1 MLNVESNYLHNADDS
16 EIVFMQQSKT
26 EVISNGI
33 AQDVLENI
41 SIFSGTLNSEGI
53 VLSLKGKVF
62 ERTETDPALLVGQK
76 FSETVYWQASETVP
90 AILDNAVEIA
100 ATGEKTNVLLTFRV
114 SAEEIL
120 RVELFL
126 YPFLEKG
133 VCRIFFCA
141 QDVTSR
147 EKEIEFYKERSEHL
161 LYAAENAEIGLWFWD
176 LKEDKI
182 YSTPK
187 CNEILEVPVNEPI
200 TLHSIDHILH
210 PEDREEVET
219 ALNNSQT
226 YGGDYESEFRV
237 IHSDGTINWI
247 ATRGKT
253 YLDADGKP
261 LSMMGIVREVT
272 EKKIASEELAQIY
285 ERERKARDEAE
296 EANRMKDYFL
306 AIVSHELRTPLNA
319 ILGWTKILRTKTVD
333 KETTQNALE
342 TIERSARSQAKLIE
356 DLVDSARIA
365 SGKMRLEFRPTNLYE
380 IIKTVYN
387 SHKPQAESKNI
398 RLEFNAKKT
407 NIFIFGDMIRL
418 QQVFNNLLSNSIKF
432 TPEGGRIKIK
442 ISTNADE
449 AVVSIKDNG
458 RGINAE
464 FLPNI
469 FRQFAQG
476 DEKISGDR
484 SGLGLGLSI
493 TKILVG
499 KHNGQICAESEGI
512 GKGATFT
519 VNLPLHLTETEIVTE
534 IKKSVPQGEK
544 LLGNLKILV
553 IEDDADSRQVLQLV
567 LEQSG
572 ATVEAVESAKDAFN
586 LLTASKNGLP
596 NVIVSD
602 LAMPVE
608 DGFSLISRIRQLPE
622 EKGGNIPAIALSAF
636 AANEKKRKALE
647 AGFQKYHTKPFEP
660 DGLIEDILEVL
671 STKVCV

>member
-1 MLNVESNYLHNADDS
+1 MCRFYSVKAHDPNFLLMQTIEKEISSHN
-16 EIVFMQQSKT
+16 
-26 EVISNGI
+26 IS
-33 AQDVLENI
+33 QEVLEHI
-41 SIFSGTLNSEGI
+41 SVFSGFLDSTGI

-62 ERTETDPALLVGQK
+62 ERTETDPALLVGRK
-76 FSETVYWQASETVP
+76 FSETVYWQASENVP
-90 AILDNAVEIA
+90 AILNNAVEIA
-100 ATGEKTNVLLTFRV
+100 SNGEKTNVLLPFRV
-114 SAEEIL
+114 SAEETL

-126 YPFLEKG
+126 YPYLEKG
-133 VCRIFFCA
+133 STKIFFCA
-141 QDVTSR
+141 QDVTLR

-187 CNEILEVPVNEPI
+187 CNEILQVSINEPI

-210 PEDREEVET
+210 PEDRQQVET
-219 ALNNSQT
+219 ALNNSQKN
-226 YGGDYESEFRV
+226 GGDYESEFRV
-237 IHSDGTINWI
+237 IHSDGSINWI

-253 YLDADGKP
+253 YLDEQGKP

-319 ILGWTKILRTKTVD
+319 ILGWTKILRTKSVD
-333 KETTQNALE
+333 QETTQNALE

-365 SGKMRLEFRPTNLYE
+365 SGKLRLEFRPTNLYE
-380 IIKTVYN
+380 IVKTVYN
-387 SHKPQAESKNI
+387 SHKPQAETKNI
-398 RLEFNAKKT
+398 RLEFEVDKT
-407 NIFIFGDMIRL
+407 DIFVFGDMIRL

-432 TPEGGRIKIK
+432 TPEGGEIKIE
-442 ISTNADE
+442 ISTDAE
-449 AVVSIKDNG
+449 QSFISIKDNG
-458 RGINAE
+458 RGISAD

-493 TKILVG
+493 TKKLVE
-499 KHNGQICAESEGI
+499 KHNGQIRAASDGI
-512 GKGATFT
+512 GKGSIFS
-519 VNLPLHLTETEIVTE
+519 VKLPLHLTESEIVE
-534 IKKSVPQGEK
+534 EVRKSSPQEEK
-544 LLGNLKILV
+544 LLENIKILV
-553 IEDDADSRQVLQLV
+553 VEDDPDSRQVLQLV

-572 ATVEAVESAKDAFN
+572 ASVESAECAKDAFD

-596 NVIVSD
+596 DVIISD

-608 DGFSLISRIRQLPE
+608 DGYSLISRIRQLPE
-622 EKGGNIPAIALSAF
+622 EKGGKLPAIALSAF
-636 AANEKKRKALE
+636 AANDKKRQAYE
-647 AGFQKYHTKPFEP
+647 AGFQKYHTKPFDP

-671 STKVCV
+671 